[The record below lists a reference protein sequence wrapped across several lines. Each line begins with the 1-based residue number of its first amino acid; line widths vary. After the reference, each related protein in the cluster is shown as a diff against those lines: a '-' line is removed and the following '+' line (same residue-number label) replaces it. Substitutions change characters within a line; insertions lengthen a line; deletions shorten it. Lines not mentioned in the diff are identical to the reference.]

1 MNFHTILAVVFT
13 FIVSV
18 SILTVLIL
26 LGWFL
31 IWKAFLSKFRLVR
44 ELLGQENGDEVQPI
58 EQQPHV
64 RAKKIRRD

>member
-1 MNFHTILAVVFT
+1 MACTK
-13 FIVSV
+13 
-18 SILTVLIL
+18 LIFCFNI